1 MPLKGGLFAS
11 VLVLHVIKRW
21 PHNFFYYFSYL
32 RKMTC
37 RFCYYCSCCQSAI
50 YCFCFIIPAMKKAH
64 LPFWSAASILS
75 GGTSAVS
82 VGSIHVV
89 KRPLQPLLSVI
100 PMSWRGITVVSVII
114 LHVMKRH
121 HRRFCYHSSCHERH
135 SHHFCYFIYILVI
148 KGLRHHPLY
157 QHRALSIL
165 AFSFILSLH

>member
-21 PHNFFYYFSYL
+21 PHNFFYYFPCL

-37 RFCYYCSCCQSAI
+37 RFCHYCSCCQSAT
-50 YCFCFIIPAMKKAH
+50 YCFCYYHSCYEKGTPAV
-64 LPFWSAASILS
+64 L
-75 GGTSAVS
+75 
-82 VGSIHVV
+82 VGSIH
-89 KRPLQPLLSVI
+89 LI
-100 PMSWRGITVVSVII
+100 RGHFRRLRWQHPCRKKASSTASIGHT
-114 LHVMKRH
+114 HVMKRH
-121 HRRFCYHSSCHERH
+121 HRRFCYHPSCHERH
-135 SHHFCYFIYILVI
+135 SRASVALYILVI